1 MLETVKRFARYAG
14 GLREFFHSTLSEQEC
29 LRLIH
34 DQLGNRQ
41 QAFLQILKR
50 GVYENP
56 RSPYRKLLDHAGVGF
71 PDAERLVSLQGV
83 EGALQELYDRGVY
96 VTIDE
101 FKSRKPIRRAGLE
114 FSPRPRDF
122 DNPLLTAHYESRT
135 GGSRGPRTR
144 LMIDLDLLTYEAAQ
158 TQLFLSEFGLASAP
172 MGMWLELPP
181 GLVGIKN
188 WLRHAKIGR
197 TIEKWFAPRK
207 PLVRIEDVKFH
218 VFTMASGVL
227 GRLWG
232 RPMPKP
238 EHVPVTAA
246 ARIAGWLA
254 QKKSQGRPALMDT
267 NASTGV
273 RICIAAKEEGLDIAG
288 SFFRLHSEP
297 YTAAKAR
304 LVEEAGCRAAS
315 FYSAA
320 EIGYIGLACGDPE
333 HVDEVHLMTD
343 KVAMIRRQRQ
353 VGASGLKVD
362 SFLFTTVLRSCPKL
376 MLNVEIGDYGIGRER
391 RCRCLLDR
399 TGFHLHLHE
408 IRSFEKLTSAGVTF
422 LGAELITLVEEVLPA
437 RFGGHP
443 IDYQFMEEE
452 ENGLP
457 LVSLLVSPRL
467 ERINEREVVETV
479 LSRLRT
485 VPGGGMMSD
494 VWRNADTLRVVRRE
508 PYATGA
514 LKLLPLHI
522 LRGSRG
528 G

>member
-1 MLETVKRFARYAG
+1 
-14 GLREFFHSTLSEQEC
+14 
-29 LRLIH
+29 
-34 DQLGNRQ
+34 
-41 QAFLQILKR
+41 
-50 GVYENP
+50 
-56 RSPYRKLLDHAGVGF
+56 
-71 PDAERLVSLQGV
+71 
-83 EGALQELYDRGVY
+83 
-96 VTIDE
+96 
-101 FKSRKPIRRAGLE
+101 
-114 FSPRPRDF
+114 
-122 DNPLLTAHYESRT
+122 
-135 GGSRGPRTR
+135 
-144 LMIDLDLLTYEAAQ
+144 
-158 TQLFLSEFGLASAP
+158 
-172 MGMWLELPP
+172 
-181 GLVGIKN
+181 
-188 WLRHAKIGR
+188 
-197 TIEKWFAPRK
+197 
-207 PLVRIEDVKFH
+207 
-218 VFTMASGVL
+218 
-227 GRLWG
+227 
-232 RPMPKP
+232 
-238 EHVPVTAA
+238 
-246 ARIAGWLA
+246 
-254 QKKSQGRPALMDT
+254 
-267 NASTGV
+267 
-273 RICIAAKEEGLDIAG
+273 
-288 SFFRLHSEP
+288 
-297 YTAAKAR
+297 
-304 LVEEAGCRAAS
+304 
-315 FYSAA
+315 
-320 EIGYIGLACGDPE
+320 
-333 HVDEVHLMTD
+333 
-343 KVAMIRRQRQ
+343 
-353 VGASGLKVD
+353 
-362 SFLFTTVLRSCPKL
+362 